1 MTRQADKVTI
11 GYAEYVEFPDWGI
24 PRLRAKTDTGARTSA
39 LHVDN
44 IERLPKSRVRFEVV
58 VAAKD
63 GGRRVWVEA
72 PIVRVSNVRSSNG
85 VPDERYIVS
94 TTLRLGGVEKDIEV
108 SLASRTGMIYRML
121 LGRRAIAH
129 DFLVDPGRRYVASTP
144 PKKKKKAEKKKVAKK
159 KVAKKKVKKA
169 ARRSAP

>member
-1 MTRQADKVTI
+1 MTRLVDKVTI
-11 GYAEYVEFPDWGI
+11 GYAEYVELPDWGI

-39 LHVDN
+39 LHVDT
-44 IERLPKSRVRFEVV
+44 IERLPKNRVRFEVV

-63 GGRRVWVEA
+63 GGRRVWCEA

-94 TTLRLGGVEKDIEV
+94 TTLRLGGIEKEIEV

-129 DFLVDPGRRYVASTP
+129 DYLVDPGRRYVASTP
-144 PKKKKKAEKKKVAKK
+144 PKKKQKKKM
-159 KVAKKKVKKA
+159 VKKA
-169 ARRSAP
+169 ARKRAP

>member
-1 MTRQADKVTI
+1 MTRTADKVTI
-11 GYAEYVEFPDWGI
+11 GYAEYVAFPEWGI

-44 IERLPKSRVRFEVV
+44 IERLPRNRVRFEVV
-58 VAAKD
+58 VAAN
-63 GGRRVWVEA
+63 GRRVRVEA

-94 TTLRLGGVEKDIEV
+94 TTLQLGGVEKTIEV
-108 SLASRTGMIYRML
+108 SLASRSGMIYRML

-144 PKKKKKAEKKKVAKK
+144 PKGKKKKAPAKKKKKVAKK
-159 KVAKKKVKKA
+159 KKKA
-169 ARRSAP
+169 PWRSVG